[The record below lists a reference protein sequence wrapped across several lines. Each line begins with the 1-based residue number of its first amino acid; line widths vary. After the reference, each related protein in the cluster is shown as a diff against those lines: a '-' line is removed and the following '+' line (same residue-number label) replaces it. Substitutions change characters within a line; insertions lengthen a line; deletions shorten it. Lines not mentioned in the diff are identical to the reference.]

1 MTFFDIIGRR
11 TSEAGQKMIQKTKDI
26 SDTTRYNS
34 LISEEEKKINN
45 QYYQIGKLYVAL
57 HAEDH
62 EEEFAGMIDA
72 IRESEE
78 KMKEYKEEIQK
89 IKGVR
94 RCEKCGAEVPKD
106 ASFCSSCGAMMP
118 VVQTVS
124 TEGMIKCLNCGE
136 MVKKGM
142 RFCTSCGKPLET
154 APVSDEADEEENV
167 IQEKICPS
175 CGAKLEE
182 DSLFC
187 SECGM
192 KI

>member
-1 MTFFDIIGRR
+1 
-11 TSEAGQKMIQKTKDI
+11 
-26 SDTTRYNS
+26 
-34 LISEEEKKINN
+34 
-45 QYYQIGKLYVAL
+45 
-57 HAEDH
+57 
-62 EEEFAGMIDA
+62 
-72 IRESEE
+72 
-78 KMKEYKEEIQK
+78 
-89 IKGVR
+89 
-94 RCEKCGAEVPKD
+94 
-106 ASFCSSCGAMMP
+106 MP